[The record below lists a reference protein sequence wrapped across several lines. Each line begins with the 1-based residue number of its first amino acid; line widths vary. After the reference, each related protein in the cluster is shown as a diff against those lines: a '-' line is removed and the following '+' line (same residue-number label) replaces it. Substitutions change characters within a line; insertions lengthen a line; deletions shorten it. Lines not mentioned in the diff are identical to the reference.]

1 MANIRAVRVKGAGLP
16 AAGIVYM
23 RSNVCGTSDYM
34 TIQNRDG
41 IVVDTNAAGAI
52 TGERVWT
59 GNNNNTFY
67 LSELYFAGSGTWPTL
82 NRNYADTNLDFPGTL
97 IPPGSRYTMEYFA
110 FEATPSTTPV
120 ATYTTT
126 LNGTVMN
133 VRDGSNLPDIY
144 AAKSVYPTPT
154 FIADFLSPT
163 GAGAGPRVT
172 TTPSWSPPL
181 YAGSVTSVF
190 AYSQARNLVQ
200 TDTTL
205 PDAYFITQGGT
216 TPWITSG
223 GTSTTLT
230 FNNFD
235 LSNGT
240 STHPISNARA
250 TANPSCA
257 AMPVQFR
264 GLTEN
269 TGYREITIR
278 STSSNFTRIQT
289 QVGIQN

>member
-1 MANIRAVRVKGAGLP
+1 LP

-41 IVVDTNAAGAI
+41 VVVDTNAAGAI

-59 GNNNNTFY
+59 GNSSPTFN
-67 LSELYFAGSGTWPTL
+67 LSELFVTGNGTWPTL
-82 NRNYADTNLDFPGTL
+82 NRNYGDTNLDFPGTL

-110 FEATPSTTPV
+110 FEATPSTTPI

-133 VRDGSNLPDIY
+133 VRDGTGNLQESF
-144 AAKSVYPTPT
+144 AAKSAYPTAA
-154 FIADFLSPT
+154 FVADFVGPF
-163 GAGAGPRVT
+163 GAGTGPRVT
-172 TTPSWSPPL
+172 ATPRWSTL
-181 YAGSVTSVF
+181 EYAGNVTTVF
-190 AYSQARNLVQ
+190 AYSSARNLAQ

-205 PDAYFITQGGT
+205 PDAYFIAQGGT

-223 GTSTTLT
+223 SSSTTLT
-230 FNNFD
+230 FNDFD
-235 LSNGT
+235 LRNGT
-240 STHPISNARA
+240 STHPISAARA
-250 TANPSCA
+250 TANPTCA

-269 TGYREITIR
+269 LGYREISIR
-278 STSSNFTRIQT
+278 SNTSNFTRIQT
-289 QVGIQN
+289 IVGIQN